1 MNLFTLPPDA
11 PFLDAIA
18 GAWLA
23 RSGTDEPLASARGL
37 ILLPTRR
44 AARALAEAFLRVSG
58 GRALVLPRITAIG
71 ALDEAPLELSGVL
84 DLPPPVDPSLRLAAL
99 ARLIL
104 GMGGTY
110 GAPETADRAWALAA
124 ELAALMDEAER
135 AEIDLA
141 ARLPGAADP
150 AFAAHWA
157 VTVEFLRIVTAT
169 WPRWL
174 EEQGLANPTARAVAL
189 LDAQAHAWER
199 QAPEDPV
206 WLLGSTGGI
215 PAVGRLARVVARLP
229 GGAVV
234 LPGLDL
240 ALDEAAWA
248 ALDQQHPQA
257 GLRMLL
263 DRLGATRADVRLWP
277 LSGGGDAPHAVGSG
291 ASGSGA
297 SGSDA
302 TGRAGAGVPAGRVA
316 LLRWALLPGTAL
328 HDWQDRTADADDALS
343 GLFRLDPD
351 DPREEAAAI
360 ALILRGALERPGA
373 RAALVTPDRA
383 LAARVAAELLRYG
396 VIADDSAGERLAE
409 TPPAVLLRL
418 LVRAVA
424 DDLAPVP
431 LLALLKHPLAAAALA
446 PAACRAAA
454 RALEIAILRGP
465 RPPPGLTGLRTAIAG
480 LAPDARA
487 PHEAFLARVEACL
500 APALRM
506 EAGVAA
512 APAEALDGLIDAAE
526 RLAATDDADGPAR
539 LWAGEEGAALAEHL
553 SALRD
558 ALPLLPDQRRAV
570 FPALLDAM
578 LEGPVVR
585 SRRGLRGREGVEHPR
600 VFIWGLLEARL
611 QQADTMVLGGLVEG
625 VWPPAVDPGPWLSRP
640 MRATI
645 GLPSPEEAV
654 GQAAHDFV
662 SAACA
667 APEVVLSCP
676 RRRDGAPA
684 VPARWLARIEAF
696 LNGRGAALAA
706 HPALGWARALDQP
719 AGPPRAAVPPAPR
732 PPVARRPR
740 RLSVTEIETW
750 LRDPYAIYARHVL
763 RLVPLDP
770 VEQETDAAD
779 YGTLVHRGLHA
790 FLAEAG
796 TRWPPGAAARL
807 RHHLL
812 AALHRAG
819 LRPALANWWAPRLER
834 IADWVAETER
844 DHRAPHPVAA
854 LWPEL
859 SGKWDLL
866 RPGGRF
872 ELRGRADRIERWA
885 DGRLAILDY
894 KTGRPPSPGE
904 VAAGLAPQLLLEAAM
919 AEAGG
924 FGPERIGTVA
934 ELAYWH
940 VSGGYEPGK
949 AVSLFN
955 GDPAAIATAVAEAA
969 GALGALIDA
978 FDNPARAYLSQ
989 PHPGRAP
996 RFPAYAQLARVAE
1009 REAAGEGDGE

>member
-18 GAWLA
+18 AAWLA
-23 RSGTDEPLASARGL
+23 RAGTDDPLATARGL

-71 ALDEAPLELSGVL
+71 ALDEAPLELSGAL
-84 DLPPPVDPSLRLAAL
+84 DLPPAVDPPLRLAAL

-104 GMGGTY
+104 GMGGAY
-110 GAPETADRAWALAA
+110 GTPDTADRAWALAA

-135 AEIDLA
+135 AEIDLG
-141 ARLPGAADP
+141 ARLPAAADP

-157 VTVEFLRIVTAT
+157 VTVAFLHIVTAT

-174 EEQGLANPTARAVAL
+174 DEQGLVNPTARAVTL
-189 LDAQAHAWER
+189 LDAQAAAWER
-199 QAPEDPV
+199 QAPADPV

-229 GGAVV
+229 EGAVV

-240 ALDEAAWA
+240 VLDEAAWE
-248 ALDQQHPQA
+248 ALDPQHPQA
-257 GLRMLL
+257 GLRTLL
-263 DRLGATRADVRLWP
+263 DRLGATRADVRIWP
-277 LSGGGDAPHAVGSG
+277 PPAAADPTTV
-291 ASGSGA
+291 
-297 SGSDA
+297 
-302 TGRAGAGVPAGRVA
+302 RVPAGRVA
-316 LLRWALLPGTAL
+316 LLRRALLPGTAL
-328 HDWQDRTADADDALS
+328 DDWQDRTADATEALS

-360 ALILRGALERPGA
+360 ALILRGALEHPGA

-396 VIADDSAGERLAE
+396 VIADDSAGEKLAE

-418 LVRAVA
+418 LARAVA

-431 LLALLKHPLAAAALA
+431 LLALLKHPLAAVGLA

-454 RALEIAILRGP
+454 RALEVAILRGP

-480 LAPDARA
+480 LAPDTRAR
-487 PHEAFLARVEACL
+487 HDAFLARMETCL
-500 APALRM
+500 APALRI

-512 APAEALDGLIDAAE
+512 APAEALDGLIAAAE

-553 SALRD
+553 GALRE
-558 ALPLLPDQRRAV
+558 ALPLLPDQRRAI
-570 FPALLDAM
+570 FPALLDAV

-585 SRRGLRGREGVEHPR
+585 SRRALRGREGTEHPR

-611 QQADTMVLGGLVEG
+611 QQADTIVLGGLVEG

-640 MRATI
+640 MRARI

-667 APEVVLSCP
+667 APEVVMSCP

-696 LNGRGAALAA
+696 LAGRGAALPV
-706 HPALGWARALDQP
+706 HSALGWARTLDQP
-719 AGPPRAAVPPAPR
+719 DGPPRAAAPPAPR
-732 PPVARRPR
+732 PPLARAAAPAERDGDRNLAARSLCDLCTPRAAPGPARSGGAGNRRRGLRHPGASWPARVPGGSGRALAAGRGCAAAPSPAGSPAARRTAPR
-740 RLSVTEIETW
+740 TRE
-750 LRDPYAIYARHVL
+750 
-763 RLVPLDP
+763 LV
-770 VEQETDAAD
+770 
-779 YGTLVHRGLHA
+779 G
-790 FLAEAG
+790 AEAG
-796 TRWPPGAAARL
+796 THRRLGGGDRARSPRAAPGGGA
-807 RHHLL
+807 
-812 AALHRAG
+812 
-819 LRPALANWWAPRLER
+819 
-834 IADWVAETER
+834 VAEL
-844 DHRAPHPVAA
+844 P
-854 LWPEL
+854 
-859 SGKWDLL
+859 GKWELA

-904 VAAGLAPQLLLEAAM
+904 VAAGLAPQLLLESAM

-924 FGPERIGTVA
+924 FGPERIGAVA

-949 AVSLFN
+949 IVSLFK
-955 GDPAAIATAVAEAA
+955 GDPAAIAAAVADAA
-969 GALGALIDA
+969 TALAALIDA
-978 FDNPARAYLSQ
+978 FDDPARAYLSQ

-1009 REAAGEGDGE
+1009 RAAAGEGDAE

>member
-11 PFLDAIA
+11 PFLDAVA
-18 GAWLA
+18 AAWLGQA
-23 RSGTDEPLASARGL
+23 GTGDTLAVARGL

-58 GRALVLPRITAIG
+58 GRALVLPRITALG
-71 ALDEAPLELSGVL
+71 ALDEAPLVLTGAL
-84 DLPPPVDPSLRLAAL
+84 DLPPAVDPLLRLAAL
-99 ARLIL
+99 AKLIL
-104 GMGGTY
+104 GMGGAY
-110 GAPETADRAWALAA
+110 GAPDTADRAWALAA

-141 ARLPGAADP
+141 LRLPDAADP

-157 VTVEFLRIVTAT
+157 VTVEFLRIVSAT

-174 EEQGLANPTARAVAL
+174 EEQGLTNPAARGVAL
-189 LDAQAHAWER
+189 LDAQAAAWER
-199 QAPEDPV
+199 APPAEPV
-206 WLLGSTGGI
+206 WLVGTTGAI
-215 PAVGRLARVVARLP
+215 PVVARLARVVAQLP
-229 GGAVV
+229 AGAVV
-234 LPGLDL
+234 LPGLDRDL
-240 ALDEAAWA
+240 PDPVWEALEPH
-248 ALDQQHPQA
+248 HPQA
-257 GLRMLL
+257 GLRQLL
-263 DRLGATRADVRLWP
+263 ARLEATRGDVRPWP
-277 LSGGGDAPHAVGSG
+277 TAGWGVAAP
-291 ASGSGA
+291 
-297 SGSDA
+297 
-302 TGRAGAGVPAGRVA
+302 PIPPGRVR
-316 LLRWALLPGTAL
+316 LLRRALLPGMAL
-328 HDWQDRTADADDALS
+328 EDWRPTPAEAPADAAGAVS
-343 GLFRLDPD
+343 GLFRLDPA

-360 ALILRGALERPGA
+360 ALILRGVLERPAA

-383 LAARVAAELLRYG
+383 LAGRVAAELLRWG
-396 VIADDSAGERLAE
+396 VIADDSAGEKLAE
-409 TPPAVLLRL
+409 TPPAVFLRL

-424 DDLAPVP
+424 EELAPVP
-431 LLALLKHPLAAAALA
+431 LLALLKHPLAGAGLA

-465 RPPPGLTGLRTAIAG
+465 RPAPGLTGLRAAIAR
-480 LAPDARA
+480 LPAEEQPAHD
-487 PHEAFLARVEACL
+487 AFLGQVETCL
-500 APALRM
+500 ASALRM

-512 APAEALDGLIDAAE
+512 APGEALDGLIAAAE
-526 RLAATDDADGPAR
+526 RLAATDNTEGPVR
-539 LWAGEEGAALAEHL
+539 LWAGEEGTALAEHL
-553 SALRD
+553 AALRD

-570 FPALLDAM
+570 FPGLLDAV

-585 SRRGLRGREGVEHPR
+585 SRRALRGRDGAEHPR

-611 QQADTMVLGGLVEG
+611 QQVETMVLGGLVEG

-640 MRATI
+640 MRDRI
-645 GLPSPEEAV
+645 GLSSPEEAV

-667 APEVVLSCP
+667 APEAVLSCP

-684 VPARWLARIEAF
+684 VPARWLARIDAF
-696 LNGRGAALAA
+696 LAGRGAALPV

-719 AGPPRAAVPPAPR
+719 AGPPRAAAPPAPR
-732 PPVARRPR
+732 PPLARRPR

-770 VEQETDAAD
+770 LEQETDAAD

-790 FLAEAG
+790 FLQEAG
-796 TRWPPGAAARL
+796 ARWPPGAAARL

-812 AALHRAG
+812 EALQRAG

-834 IADWVAETER
+834 IADWVAGIER
-844 DHRAPHPVAA
+844 DRRSLAPLAA
-854 LWPEL
+854 LWPEV
-859 SGKWDLL
+859 SGTWELA
-866 RPGGRF
+866 RAGGRF
-872 ELRGRADRIERWA
+872 ELRGRADRIERRA

-924 FGPERIGTVA
+924 FGPERVGETA

-940 VSGGYEPGK
+940 VSGGYEPG
-949 AVSLFN
+949 AVVSLCRN
-955 GDPAAIATAVAEAA
+955 DPAAIAAAVAGAA
-969 GALGALIDA
+969 VGLAALIDR
-978 FDNPARAYLSQ
+978 FDDPGRTYLSQ

-996 RFPAYAQLARVAE
+996 RFSDYALLARVAE
-1009 REAAGEGDGE
+1009 RAVAGEGE